1 MKKQKPKF
9 NIITGKTVHDTIF
22 FNPSKTID
30 IIEQAYIQHFQGRTV
45 NPNSS
50 FLHFPDNP
58 QARII
63 SLPAHIS
70 GDKPISGIK
79 WIASYPSNIQHD
91 LPRASAVLLLNDAQT
106 GYPLA
111 CLEASIISAA
121 RTAASA
127 VLAAYHLKKQKR
139 SISSLGI
146 IGTGV
151 IASYVLEFF
160 TQTGWDIGQIYLYD
174 LEAKYSQNFSAQKQ
188 QSGNCKVKIG
198 NSWQEVI
205 ENSDVVVLT
214 TTAAT
219 PYISDPDILK
229 HKPILLNLSLRDLGV
244 DIIKN
249 SYNLV
254 DDINHVLQANTSLH
268 LAQKERGNHDFINA
282 TLPDVLANKK
292 KIVTSKPIVFSPFG
306 MGILDL
312 ALGQYIYETAL
323 QNGNAIKINNFFF
336 QVDRKLS

>member
-1 MKKQKPKF
+1 MKKPKF
-9 NIITGKTVHDTIF
+9 NVITGKTVHDAIF
-22 FNPSKTID
+22 FDPRKTID
-30 IIEQAYIQHFQGRTV
+30 IIEQAYIQHFQGLTV
-45 NPNSS
+45 NPTSS
-50 FLHFPDNP
+50 FLHFPENL

-63 SLPAHIS
+63 SLPAHI
-70 GDKPISGIK
+70 GGENPISGIK
-79 WIASYPSNIQHD
+79 WIASYPSNIKHD

-127 VLAAYHLKKQKR
+127 VLAAYHLKKKKR
-139 SISSLGI
+139 KISSLGI

-174 LEAKYSQNFSAQKQ
+174 LEAKYSQNFSEQKQ
-188 QSGNCKVKIG
+188 QSNSSKVKIG
-198 NSWQEVI
+198 TSWQEVI

-214 TTAAT
+214 TTAPS
-219 PYISDPDILK
+219 PYISDPSILK
-229 HKPILLNLSLRDLGV
+229 HKPIILNLSLRDLGV
-244 DIIKN
+244 DIIEN

-254 DDINHVLQANTSLH
+254 DDVNHVLQANTSLH
-268 LAQKERGNHDFINA
+268 LAQKKHGNHDFIDA
-282 TLPDVLANKK
+282 TLPDILANKK
-292 KIVTSKPIVFSPFG
+292 KIATDRPIVFSPFG

-312 ALGQYIYETAL
+312 ALGQYIYEAAI
-323 QNGNAIKINNFFF
+323 QNGDAIKVKDFFF
-336 QVDRKLS
+336 QVDRKF